1 MKAGAAESVIAAG
14 IIEGDPEPFLTR
26 ERELGCRLS
35 VRIRQM
41 YLVEEG
47 IYMLDTVTHT
57 VEVFSSMVPVLFKCA
72 GKTVPVVIVGTLC
85 RKRKYIRADRIFRK
99 ATSAFQ

>member
-1 MKAGAAESVIAAG
+1 MKAGAAESVIASG
-14 IIEGDPEPFLTR
+14 IIECDPEPFLTR
-26 ERELGCRLS
+26 ERELGCRFS

-57 VEVFSSMVPVLFKCA
+57 VEVFSSMVPLLFKCA
-72 GKTVPVVIVGTLC
+72 GKNLPVIIIGTLC
-85 RKRKYIRADRIFRK
+85 KKQNYIRADRIFRK
-99 ATSAFQ
+99 ATSVFQ